1 MDWSIVRCSILKT
14 DRQFVRFNIFGEM
27 RWRLHFTENKTRS
40 PDVSY
45 NLRMGWYTPSSRQRF
60 YQSFPKVDLHR
71 HLEGSLRM
79 QTLFDIA
86 REHGITLPISPDL
99 ATQVQMQST
108 DKLNFT
114 TFLSK
119 FQILRLFY
127 RSAEIIQ
134 RVTREAIQDAAAD
147 GVQYLE
153 LRFTPVALGRAQ
165 RFSLREVMDWVA
177 DSAGQAAAESGILVR
192 LIASVNR
199 HESPALAEQVAGLAL
214 ERRQKGIVGLDL
226 AGNEADFSAAAFA
239 PIFRRARA
247 GGLHLTV
254 HAGEWG
260 PASNVREAL
269 EVLEA
274 DRIGHGVRVLE
285 DPHVVD
291 LARQRQVPFEVCLTS
306 NLQSGVVPA
315 LAEHPLGRMLQ
326 AGLNVTLN
334 TDDPSISRIA
344 LSDEYRLA
352 VETLG
357 LPGGSDG
364 LSRLVL
370 QAANAAFLPEPERN
384 QLVIRLAAQLAELK
398 P

>member
-1 MDWSIVRCSILKT
+1 
-14 DRQFVRFNIFGEM
+14 
-27 RWRLHFTENKTRS
+27 
-40 PDVSY
+40 
-45 NLRMGWYTPSSRQRF
+45 MGWYTPSSRQRF

-71 HLEGSLRM
+71 HLEGSLRL

-86 REHGITLPISPDL
+86 REHGITLPLSPDL
-99 ATQVQMQST
+99 TTLVQVQST
-108 DKLNFT
+108 DKLNFA

-134 RVTREAIQDAAAD
+134 RVTREAVQDAAAD

-165 RFSLREVMDWVA
+165 QFSLADVMDWVA
-177 DSAGQAAAESGILVR
+177 DSAGQAAADHGILVR

-199 HESPALAEQVAGLAL
+199 HESPALAEQVVELAL
-214 ERRQKGIVGLDL
+214 ERRTKGIVGLDL

-239 PIFRRARA
+239 PIFQRAKD
-247 GGLHLTV
+247 GGLYLTV

-269 EVLEA
+269 ELLNA
-274 DRIGHGVRVLE
+274 DRIGHGVQALQDPRVVE
-285 DPHVVD
+285 
-291 LARQRQVPFEVCLTS
+291 LAARRQSPFEVCLTS
-306 NLQSGVVPA
+306 NFQSGVVPS
-315 LAEHPLGRMLQ
+315 LTEHPLMKMLQ
-326 AGLNVTLN
+326 SGLNVTLN
-334 TDDPSISRIA
+334 TDDPNISRIT
-344 LSDEYRLA
+344 LSDEYQLA

-384 QLVIRLAAQLAELK
+384 NLVIRLAAQLAELK
-398 P
+398 T

>member
-1 MDWSIVRCSILKT
+1 
-14 DRQFVRFNIFGEM
+14 
-27 RWRLHFTENKTRS
+27 
-40 PDVSY
+40 
-45 NLRMGWYTPSSRQRF
+45 
-60 YQSFPKVDLHR
+60 
-71 HLEGSLRM
+71 
-79 QTLFDIA
+79 
-86 REHGITLPISPDL
+86 
-99 ATQVQMQST
+99 MQST
-108 DKLNFT
+108 DQLNFT

-127 RSAEIIQ
+127 RSADIIR
-134 RVTREAIQDAAAD
+134 RVTREAVQDAAAD

-165 RFSLREVMDWVA
+165 QFSLADVMDWVA
-177 DSAGQAAAESGILVR
+177 ESAGQAAADFGIPVR

-199 HESPALAEQVAGLAL
+199 HESPALAEQVVGLAL
-214 ERRQKGIVGLDL
+214 ARRDKGIVGLDL

-239 PIFRRARA
+239 PIFQRARE

-269 EVLEA
+269 QLLNA
-274 DRIGHGVRVLE
+274 DRIGHGVQVLQ
-285 DPHVVD
+285 DPQVVE
-291 LARQRQVPFEVCLTS
+291 LAAQRQVPFEVCLTS
-306 NLQSGVVPA
+306 NFQSGVVPS
-315 LAEHPLGRMLQ
+315 LAEHPLMKMLQ

-334 TDDPSISRIA
+334 TDDPNISRIT

-352 VETLG
+352 VENLG

-384 QLVIRLAAQLAELK
+384 QLVIRLAAQLAEQK
-398 P
+398 T

>member
-1 MDWSIVRCSILKT
+1 
-14 DRQFVRFNIFGEM
+14 
-27 RWRLHFTENKTRS
+27 
-40 PDVSY
+40 
-45 NLRMGWYTPSSRQRF
+45 MGWYTPSSRQRY
-60 YQSFPKVDLHR
+60 YQSVPKVDLHR

-86 REHGITLPISPDL
+86 REHGITLPLLPDL
-99 ATQVQMQST
+99 TTLVQIQSD

-127 RSAEIIQ
+127 RSAAIIQ

-153 LRFTPVALGRAQ
+153 LRFTPVALGRSQ
-165 RFSLREVMDWVA
+165 EFSLADVMDWVA
-177 DSAGQAAAESGILVR
+177 DSAAQAAAEFGIMVR

-199 HESPALAEQVAGLAL
+199 HESPALAEQVAALAL
-214 ERRQKGIVGLDL
+214 ERQEKGIVGLDL
-226 AGNEADFSAAAFA
+226 AGNEADFSAAAFV
-239 PIFRRARA
+239 PIFHQAKA
-247 GGLHLTV
+247 GGLRLTV

-260 PASNVREAL
+260 PAGNVREAL
-269 EVLEA
+269 ESLDA

-285 DPHVVD
+285 DPQVVEM
-291 LARQRQVPFEVCLTS
+291 ARQRRVPFEVCLTS
-306 NLQSGVVPA
+306 NYQSGVVTS
-315 LAEHPLGRMLQ
+315 LAEHPLSRMIQ
-326 AGLNVTLN
+326 AGLNITLN
-334 TDDPSISRIA
+334 TDDPSISRIS

-357 LPGGSDG
+357 LDSTG
-364 LSRLVL
+364 LSQRVL
-370 QAANAAFLPEPERN
+370 QAADAAFLPESERS

-398 P
+398 T

>member
-1 MDWSIVRCSILKT
+1 
-14 DRQFVRFNIFGEM
+14 
-27 RWRLHFTENKTRS
+27 
-40 PDVSY
+40 
-45 NLRMGWYTPSSRQRF
+45 MGWYTPSSRQRY
-60 YQSFPKVDLHR
+60 YQAYPKVDLHR

-79 QTLFDIA
+79 QTLFDIS
-86 REHGITLPISPDL
+86 REHGITLPLSPDL
-99 ATQVQMQST
+99 MSLVQMQNN

-119 FQILRLFY
+119 FQLLRLFY
-127 RSAEIIQ
+127 RSAEVIR

-153 LRFTPVALGRAQ
+153 LRFTPVALARAQ
-165 RFSLREVMDWVA
+165 EFSLADVMDWVVE
-177 DSAGQAAAESGILVR
+177 SARQAAQEFGIMVR

-214 ERRQKGIVGLDL
+214 ERREKGVVGLDL
-226 AGNEADFSAAAFA
+226 AGNEADFSAVPFA
-239 PIFRRARA
+239 PIFRQAKA
-247 GGLHLTV
+247 GGLFVTV

-260 PASNVREAL
+260 PAYNVREAL
-269 EVLEA
+269 ETLDA

-285 DPHVVD
+285 DPQVVE
-291 LARQRQVPFEVCLTS
+291 LARQRQVPFEVCVTS
-306 NLQSGVVPA
+306 NFQTGAVPS
-315 LAEHPLGRMLQ
+315 LAEHPLAKMLQ

-334 TDDPSISRIA
+334 TDDPSISRIT

-357 LPGGSDG
+357 LQKDG
-364 LSRLVL
+364 DVLSRLVL
-370 QAANAAFLPEPERN
+370 QAANAAFLPEAERS

-398 P
+398 T

>member
-1 MDWSIVRCSILKT
+1 M
-14 DRQFVRFNIFGEM
+14 FHIF
-27 RWRLHFTENKTRS
+27 L
-40 PDVSY
+40 SY
-45 NLRMGWYTPSSRQRF
+45 NQDMGWYTPSSRQRF

-86 REHGITLPISPDL
+86 RDHGITLPLSPDL
-99 ATQVQMQST
+99 TTLVQMQST
-108 DKLNFT
+108 DPLNFT

-127 RSAEIIQ
+127 RSAEIIR

-165 RFSLREVMDWVA
+165 QFSLADVMDWVT
-177 DSAGQAAAESGILVR
+177 DSAGQAAAEFGILVR
-192 LIASVNR
+192 LVASVNR
-199 HESPALAEQVAGLAL
+199 HEGPALAEQVASLAL
-214 ERRQKGIVGLDL
+214 QRRQVGIAGLDL

-239 PIFRRARA
+239 PIFRRARE
-247 GGLHLTV
+247 GGLLLTV

-269 EVLEA
+269 ELLGA

-285 DPHVVD
+285 DPRLVE
-291 LARQRQVPFEVCLTS
+291 LAAQRGVPFEVCLTS
-306 NLQSGVVPA
+306 NFQSGVVPA
-315 LAEHPLGRMLQ
+315 LADHPLPKMLQ

-334 TDDPSISRIA
+334 TDDPSISRIT

-352 VETLG
+352 AETLA

-384 QLVIRLAAQLAELK
+384 SLVIRLAAQLAELK
-398 P
+398 T